1 MRHILPGDG
10 AAILALENLHMA
22 ASIDHA
28 HRQRQKAHGMALGQS
43 RIGDDLGLGEG
54 EAIDGG
60 GVCGLGQGNFSG
72 L

>member
-1 MRHILPGDG
+1 
-10 AAILALENLHMA
+10 MA

-28 HRQRQKAHGMALGQS
+28 HRQRQKAHLMALGQS
-43 RIGDDLGLGEG
+43 RIGDDLGLGKG